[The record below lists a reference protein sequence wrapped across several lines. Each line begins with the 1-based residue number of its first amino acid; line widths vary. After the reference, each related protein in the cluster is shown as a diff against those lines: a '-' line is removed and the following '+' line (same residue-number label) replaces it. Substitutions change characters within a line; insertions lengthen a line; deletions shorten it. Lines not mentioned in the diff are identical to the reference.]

1 MVVIAENKRFNKE
14 KEQEKIENEDKDLKI
29 IDKIPNNTSEL
40 MVITKILVIMVFRP
54 LMARTKT
61 LKKKIRTLVM
71 IHIICGKKQ

>member
-14 KEQEKIENEDKDLKI
+14 KKQEKIENEDKDLKI

>member
-1 MVVIAENKRFNKE
+1 MVAIAENKRFNKE